1 MTQIDFLQTKSADV
15 VEIAKEAGR
24 RIIAVKTGANI
35 QITKKRDESPVTAAD
50 LAASE
55 LIIEALLK
63 LTPNIS
69 TVSEERVIE
78 IAAKNGLYWLIDPLD
93 GTREFIKGSPEYT
106 VNIALIENM
115 KPVFGV
121 IVVPETGEVFVG
133 GKTVAP
139 FRVDVAGKTHALKT
153 RVLNQNNPVC
163 LISSSHK
170 TNEENICRQL
180 FANVE
185 IKNVGSS
192 LKYTRIAS
200 GQSDFSFRRTPTSIW
215 DTAAAH
221 SILNAA
227 GGEMYGPGGKVLV
240 YDPSQL
246 VNPPFIAVGEPSH
259 DWSKL
264 IAVLS

>member
-1 MTQIDFLQTKSADV
+1 MNQIDFLQTASAHL

-24 RIIAVKTGANI
+24 RIIAVKNSANI
-35 QITKKRDESPVTAAD
+35 RVTTKFDESPVTAAD

-55 LIIEALLK
+55 LIIDGLLK
-63 LTPNIS
+63 LTPHIP
-69 TVSEERVIE
+69 TVSEERIIE
-78 IAAKNGLYWLIDPLD
+78 IPAKNSVYWLIDPLD

-121 IVVPETGEVFVG
+121 IVVPETGEVFAG
-133 GKTVAP
+133 GRTVSP
-139 FRVDVAGKTHALKT
+139 LRVDVEGKIHVLKT
-153 RVLNQNNPVC
+153 RSFNQKNPVC

-170 TNEENICRQL
+170 SNEEMLCRQL
-180 FANVE
+180 FDNVE

-200 GQSDFSFRRTPTSIW
+200 GQCDFSFRKTPTSIW

-221 SILNAA
+221 SILMAA
-227 GGEMYGPGGKVLV
+227 GGDMYGPSGKILS

-246 VNPPFIAVGEPSH
+246 VNPPFIAIGQLSY

-264 IAVLS
+264 ISLLS

>member
-1 MTQIDFLQTKSADV
+1 MNQINFLHTASAHV

-24 RIIAVKTGANI
+24 RIIAVKNSANI
-35 QITKKRDESPVTAAD
+35 RVTTKLDESPVTAAD

-55 LIIEALLK
+55 FIISGLLK
-63 LTPNIS
+63 LTPNIP
-69 TVSEERVIE
+69 TVSEERIIRVP
-78 IAAKNGLYWLIDPLD
+78 AKNGLYWLIDPLD
-93 GTREFIKGSPEYT
+93 GTREFINGSTEYT

-133 GKTVAP
+133 GKTISP
-139 FRVDVAGKTHALKT
+139 FRIDVEGKVYDLKT
-153 RVLNQNNPVC
+153 RIFDQKNPVC

-170 TNEENICRQL
+170 SNEEVLCRQL
-180 FANVE
+180 FHNIE

-192 LKYTRIAS
+192 LKYTQIAS
-200 GQSDFSFRRTPTSIW
+200 AQCDFSFRRTPTSIW

-221 SILNAA
+221 SILIAA
-227 GGEMYGPGGKVLV
+227 GGDMYGPNGEVLS

-246 VNPPFIAVGEPSH
+246 INPPFVAIGQLSY

-264 IAVLS
+264 ISLLS